1 MNVLDH
7 SVCCFNRLI
16 EDEEADLEKNLLKM
30 EGINGI
36 EEFEGMRADSSLK
49 NFHMDAQQMYFL
61 ILKQCLDLYSLTYI
75 YKPTNLLHSTA
86 GHFCFQFFM
95 QYRYSPLESYSH

>member
-30 EGINGI
+30 EGINSI

-49 NFHMDAQQMYFL
+49 NFHMDVM
-61 ILKQCLDLYSLTYI
+61 
-75 YKPTNLLHSTA
+75 
-86 GHFCFQFFM
+86 FCPPENNCIS
-95 QYRYSPLESYSH
+95 RKL